1 MIKCDV
7 EKVAGRFIKQVCLLV
22 LDFCGHMRE
31 TVKVAVNMDSDLV
44 VIPGGMTKLLQPLD
58 VVINWPFK
66 VALQWM
72 TTMKHGLMPSGR
84 LKCRPLLTV
93 CELILA
99 AWCSISPG
107 IMEKRFKVT
116 KNIFHLLH
124 APNFK
129 DE

>member
-1 MIKCDV
+1 
-7 EKVAGRFIKQVCLLV
+7 
-22 LDFCGHMRE
+22 
-31 TVKVAVNMDSDLV
+31 MDSDLV

-66 VALQWM
+66 VALQWIYNQWM

-99 AWCSISPG
+99 A
-107 IMEKRFKVT
+107 
-116 KNIFHLLH
+116 
-124 APNFK
+124 
-129 DE
+129 